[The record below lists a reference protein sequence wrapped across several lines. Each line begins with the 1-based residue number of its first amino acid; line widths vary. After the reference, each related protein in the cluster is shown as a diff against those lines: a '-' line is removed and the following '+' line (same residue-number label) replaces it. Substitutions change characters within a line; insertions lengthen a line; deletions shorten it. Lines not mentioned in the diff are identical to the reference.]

1 MAPQIAHIVF
11 PDGGLIV
18 PARTPYDRQLLQEHV
33 LASVHHR
40 QLLRINIGPDGW
52 AVKRAKP
59 RHPIVCGLCDRRI
72 THAVCHEVGSPV
84 PFCVACALR

>member
-1 MAPQIAHIVF
+1 MARQIAHIVF

-40 QLLRINIGPDGW
+40 QPLRVNVGRDAW
-52 AVKRAKP
+52 VVKRADAE
-59 RHPIVCGLCDRRI
+59 HPMVCGSCDRRI
-72 THAVCHEVGSPV
+72 NHAVCHESGGPV